1 MTEKSK
7 AVTYGESLT
16 TEDISNL
23 VELTGF
29 KEKQL
34 VQLYD
39 YYKQI
44 AGSQIE
50 DGVIDNQEFEE
61 SLGLQGSIFA
71 TRLFKDTDKNGELDF
86 NEFCVGLHAFSS
98 NGTFE
103 DRLKLTFQVY
113 DIDGDGGIDKNELEL
128 ILKACLKENF
138 RIKLSQKEL
147 EQIVEQTFMEID
159 TDNNGKID
167 FEEYAKYAIDH
178 PKIMDNLAIKLPFLL

>member
-1 MTEKSK
+1 MTEKRK
-7 AVTYGESLT
+7 AVTYGESLSNK
-16 TEDISNL
+16 DISNL

-34 VQLYD
+34 VKLYD

-44 AGSQIE
+44 AGSLIE

-61 SLGLQGSIFA
+61 SLGLKGSVFA

-98 NGTFE
+98 KGTFE

-147 EQIVEQTFMEID
+147 EQIIDQTFLEID

-167 FEEYAKYAIDH
+167 FEEYAEYATKH
-178 PKIMDNLAIKLPFLL
+178 PKIMDNLDICLPFLL

>member
-1 MTEKSK
+1 MTEKRK
-7 AVTYGESLT
+7 AVTYGESLSNK
-16 TEDISNL
+16 DISNL

-34 VQLYD
+34 VKLYD

-44 AGSQIE
+44 AGSLIE

-61 SLGLQGSIFA
+61 SLGLKGSVFA
-71 TRLFKDTDKNGELDF
+71 TRLFK
-86 NEFCVGLHAFSS
+86 
-98 NGTFE
+98 GTFE

-147 EQIVEQTFMEID
+147 EQIIDQTFLEID

-167 FEEYAKYAIDH
+167 FEEYAEYATKH
-178 PKIMDNLAIKLPFLL
+178 PKIMDNLDICLPFLL